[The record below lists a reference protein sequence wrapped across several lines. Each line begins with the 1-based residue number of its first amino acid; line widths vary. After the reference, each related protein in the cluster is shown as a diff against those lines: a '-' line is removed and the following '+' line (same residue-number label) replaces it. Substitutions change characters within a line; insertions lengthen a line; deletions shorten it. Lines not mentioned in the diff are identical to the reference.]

1 MKKSILSSAE
11 IKFFIQATED
21 EEGFT
26 KRVSEVFM
34 IPLKKFEKTM
44 LEGHFGNPIIS
55 FRMHLRGEIADKLG
69 SKILSLLLEKEKK
82 ILLSEISNHIDKHG
96 SLYLRIDKQ
105 SIFSNRLIQSSIDPL
120 RVKMKIRPK
129 LPPQEMIKSFW
140 RLLSIPN

>member
-44 LEGHFGNPIIS
+44 LEGHFGNPITA

-69 SKILSLLLEKEKK
+69 NKILNLLLENEKK
-82 ILLSEISNHIDKHG
+82 MLLSEISNHIDKHG

-105 SIFSNRLIQSSIDPL
+105 SIFSNRLIQSPIDPL
-120 RVKMKIRPK
+120 RVKMKIRIK
-129 LPPQEMIKSFW
+129 LPLPEMIKSFW
-140 RLLSIPN
+140 GLLSIPN

>member
-120 RVKMKIRPK
+120 RVKMKIRIK
-129 LPPQEMIKSFW
+129 LPPPEMIKSFW
-140 RLLSIPN
+140 GLLSIPN

>member
-1 MKKSILSSAE
+1 
-11 IKFFIQATED
+11 
-21 EEGFT
+21 
-26 KRVSEVFM
+26 
-34 IPLKKFEKTM
+34 M
-44 LEGHFGNPIIS
+44 LEGHFGNPITS
-55 FRMHLRGEIADKLG
+55 FRIHLKGEIADKFG
-69 SKILSLLLEKEKK
+69 SKILNLLLEKEKK

-105 SIFSNRLIQSSIDPL
+105 SIFSNRLIQSPIDPL